1 MHSSTSNSELNH
13 AAEAVLWN
21 AIIALCTCTLAL
33 IVLLEIGTRASVYRI
48 SKNLSRIHQEAVTAA
63 KIRGGQNNAQQIL
76 LLGNSLLLNDV
87 DMGDINGALSPAQ
100 EVNRFAIQAT
110 TYFDWYFG
118 LKGILENGATPDA
131 IALCFEPRHLIL
143 SGIRNDIFAHYL
155 MRGEDLF
162 DVGRRLSLSWSEIFD
177 LFLANQST
185 FYALRKELRQVLL
198 GRLLP
203 EFPNLTARI
212 VRAPKPQPD
221 SRALRILGKE
231 RLLAIQELLL
241 GAKSKF
247 VLLVMPPVEPDS
259 LKIIETIGG
268 EIGLTVLAPL
278 AGNAITDADY
288 QSDGYHL
295 NEQGRDKFTKALL
308 PLLSEINRRD
318 DAGCRALASVCK
330 SPANHDTH

>member
-1 MHSSTSNSELNH
+1 MLSSTSNSETH
-13 AAEAVLWN
+13 EVVAPVVRN
-21 AIIALCTCTLAL
+21 AILAL
-33 IVLLEIGTRASVYRI
+33 LICVLAVVALLEVGTRASVYRI
-48 SKNLSRIHQEAVTAA
+48 SKNLSRIHQELLIAA
-63 KIRGGQNNAQQIL
+63 QVGEMHGDAQQIL

-87 DMGDINGALSPAQ
+87 NIDMMKEVLSPAQ

-110 TYFDWYFG
+110 TFYDWYFG
-118 LKGILENGATPDA
+118 IKGLLGKGSSPDVVV
-131 IALCFEPRHLIL
+131 LCFEPRHLIL

-162 DVGRRLSLSWSEIFD
+162 DVGRRLRLNWSETFD

-203 EFPNLTARI
+203 ELPNLTARI

-221 SRALRILGKE
+221 PEALRALGKE
-231 RLLAIQELLL
+231 RLLATQELFR
-241 GAKSKF
+241 GVTSKF

-259 LKIIETIGG
+259 LQIIRTVGR

-278 AGNAITDADY
+278 TGDGINDADY

-295 NEQGRDKFTKALL
+295 NDQGRDKFTKALL
-308 PLLSEINRRD
+308 PLLGNLKGE
-318 DAGCRALASVCK
+318 
-330 SPANHDTH
+330 TM

>member
-1 MHSSTSNSELNH
+1 MHSSTSNSEPNH
-13 AAEAVLWN
+13 AFAEVLQK
-21 AIIALCTCTLAL
+21 AIINLCICA
-33 IVLLEIGTRASVYRI
+33 VVFVALLEIATRASVYRI
-48 SKNLSRIHQEAVTAA
+48 SKNLSRIHQEEMAA
-63 KIRGGQNNAQQIL
+63 ATVRGGQGDAQQIL

-87 DMGDINGALSPAQ
+87 NIEDVKQALFPTQ

-110 TYFDWYFG
+110 TYYDWYFG
-118 LKGILENGATPDA
+118 IKGLLGKGASPDVVV
-131 IALCFEPRHLIL
+131 LCFEPRHLIL

-155 MRGEDLF
+155 MDRKDLF
-162 DVGRRLSLSWSEIFD
+162 EVGRKLRLNWSEIFD

-221 SRALRILGKE
+221 SKALRTLGKE
-231 RLLAIQELLL
+231 RLAAIRELLL
-241 GAKSKF
+241 GAKSKIA
-247 VLLVMPPVEPDS
+247 LLVMPPMESDS
-259 LKIIETIGG
+259 LKIIETVGE
-268 EIGLTVLAPL
+268 EIGLTVLAPVT
-278 AGNAITDADY
+278 GDGITDADY

-308 PLLSEINRRD
+308 PLLSKINR
-318 DAGCRALASVCK
+318 
-330 SPANHDTH
+330 